1 MKPGGALGPATGILI
16 VEDERVVARDIE
28 GALIRFG
35 YRVVGIASSGEEA
48 ILVARQESP
57 GLVLMDIHLRGDLD
71 GIETARQIGQ
81 ERAVPIIFLTAFS
94 DRETIERATATEP
107 FGYIVKP
114 FKEVDLRCQIEL
126 ALRRHE
132 RIAGLEDANRELEA
146 FSAAVTHDLRAPLV
160 RIDGFSRMLLEEHGD
175 QLPESGRRHL
185 HRVREATVRMDDV
198 IDDLLRLARLTGLPL
213 RRTDVDLSGLA
224 SDIAR
229 GQMES
234 NPTRA
239 VEVVVQPGLRA
250 RCDEGLLHLALE
262 NLMTNA
268 WKFTTRTERPRI
280 EFGERS
286 DSGRGAPVFHVT
298 DNGAGFD
305 RAQRD
310 RLFQPF
316 QRLHPEADY
325 PGTGIG
331 LVTVHRII
339 RRHGGQ
345 VWAESQPGRGA
356 TFFFTLA

>member
-1 MKPGGALGPATGILI
+1 MKRVATAGAATGILI

-28 GALIRFG
+28 GALTRLG
-35 YRVVGIASSGEEA
+35 YRVVGIASSGDEA
-48 ILVARQESP
+48 IRIARQETP

-71 GIETARQIGQ
+71 GIETARQIGL
-81 ERAVPIIFLTAFS
+81 ELAVPIIFLTAFS
-94 DRETIERATATEP
+94 DGETIERATAVEP

-146 FSAAVTHDLRAPLV
+146 FSAAVTHDLRAPLG
-160 RIDGFSRMLLEEHGD
+160 RIAGFSRMLLEEHGD
-175 QLPESGRRHL
+175 ELTEPGRRHL

-213 RRTDVDLSGLA
+213 RRTDVDLSALA

-262 NLMTNA
+262 NLLANA
-268 WKFTTRTERPRI
+268 WKFTSRTERARI
-280 EFGERS
+280 EFGEQA
-286 DSGRGAPVFHVT
+286 SGSSARVFHVI

-305 RAQRD
+305 QAQRD

-316 QRLHPEADY
+316 QRLHAEADY

-356 TFFFTLA
+356 SFFFTLA

>member
-1 MKPGGALGPATGILI
+1 MRPEGAAAPATGILI

-28 GALIRFG
+28 GALSRLG

-48 ILVARQESP
+48 LRVARQESP
-57 GLVLMDIHLRGDLD
+57 GLVLMDIHLRGEMD
-71 GIETARQIGQ
+71 GIETARQISQ
-81 ERAVPIIFLTAFS
+81 ELAVPVIFLTAFS
-94 DRETIERATATEP
+94 DGETVERATATEP

-114 FKEVDLRCQIEL
+114 FREVDLRCQIEL

-146 FSAAVTHDLRAPLV
+146 FSAAVTHDLRAPLG

-175 QLPESGRRHL
+175 QLTESGRRHL
-185 HRVREATVRMDDV
+185 HRVREATIRMDDV

-213 RRTDVDLSGLA
+213 HRTDVDLSVLA
-224 SDIAR
+224 GEVAR
-229 GQMES
+229 NQMES
-234 NPTRA
+234 NPTRP
-239 VEVVVQPGLRA
+239 VELIVQPGLRA
-250 RCDEGLLHLALE
+250 HCDEGLLHLALE
-262 NLMTNA
+262 NLLTNA
-268 WKFTTRTERPRI
+268 WKFTAKTEGPKI
-280 EFGERS
+280 EFGEQARS
-286 DSGRGAPVFHVT
+286 RQGSHAFYVS

-305 RAQRD
+305 QTQRD

-316 QRLHPEADY
+316 QRLHPETDY

-345 VWAESQPGRGA
+345 IWAESQPGQGT